1 MDVELLRFGGMGKQM
16 RVQLEQLGDQL
27 AQPIDEVRL
36 GSRLGDEA
44 RNVVARGDPCS
55 RVIVPFRDGY
65 AGCASGP
72 GLYTFHNENSPG
84 GKVMRISRTVFGRR
98 LFLSASAAGAVAAPA
113 IVAAQGEWPSRQIR
127 VVIPYPPGGPSD
139 VTTRLIVE
147 RAASLLGQSVLF
159 DNRAGASG
167 AIGAEHVKNSPAD
180 GYTFL
185 TTTTAMVC
193 ITQHLQ
199 PLPYDPAKDFVA
211 VARTATS
218 WMGMGINPQVPAN
231 DLQEFIAYAKANPGK
246 INFGSAGLATITQLY
261 GEIFNI
267 EAGVKMVHVPYK
279 GSAPATND
287 LLSGQIQ
294 VQFDPTTL
302 PHIAAGRLKCF
313 AVLGERRWPGK
324 PDVPTLKEQ
333 GLGKIGGDAWYGIL
347 AAKGTPPVAIERLS
361 KAIGEA
367 SKDAAVN
374 DKLVASGNYAS
385 FQDPAAF
392 AATIEH
398 DRQSFGE
405 IIRTA
410 GIKL

>member
-1 MDVELLRFGGMGKQM
+1 MG
-16 RVQLEQLGDQL
+16 
-27 AQPIDEVRL
+27 VR
-36 GSRLGDEA
+36 
-44 RNVVARGDPCS
+44 RNG
-55 RVIVPFRDGY
+55 I
-65 AGCASGP
+65 
-72 GLYTFHNENSPG
+72 
-84 GKVMRISRTVFGRR
+84 GRR
-98 LFLSASAAGAVAAPA
+98 LFLASSAGMVAAPA
-113 IVAAQGEWPSRQIR
+113 VVSAQGEWPNRQIR
-127 VVIPYPPGGPSD
+127 VVVPYPPGGPSD
-139 VTTRLIVE
+139 ITTRLVME
-147 RAASLLGQSVLF
+147 RAGALLGQSVLF

-199 PLPYDPAKDFVA
+199 PLPYDPGKDFVA

-231 DLQEFIAYAKANPGK
+231 TLAEFIAYAKANPGK

-261 GEIFNI
+261 GEMFNI

-313 AVLGERRWPGK
+313 AVLGEKRWPGK

-347 AAKGTPPVAIERLS
+347 AARGTPTVAIDKLA

-367 SKDAAVN
+367 LKDPALN
-374 DKLVASGNYAS
+374 DKLVTSGNYAS
-385 FQDPAAF
+385 FQDPATLTK
-392 AATIEH
+392 TIERE
-398 DRQSFGE
+398 RQSFGE
-405 IIRTA
+405 IIKKA
-410 GIKL
+410 DIKV

>member
-1 MDVELLRFGGMGKQM
+1 MG
-16 RVQLEQLGDQL
+16 V
-27 AQPIDEVRL
+27 
-36 GSRLGDEA
+36 
-44 RNVVARGDPCS
+44 
-55 RVIVPFRDGY
+55 
-65 AGCASGP
+65 SG
-72 GLYTFHNENSPG
+72 TA
-84 GKVMRISRTVFGRR
+84 IGRR
-98 LFLSASAAGAVAAPA
+98 LFMSASALAAGLVSAPA
-113 IVAAQGEWPSRQIR
+113 IVSAQGEWPNRQIR

-139 VTTRLIVE
+139 ITTRLVVE
-147 RAASLLGQSVLF
+147 RACAMLGQSVLF

-167 AIGAEHVKNSPAD
+167 AIGAENVKNSPAD

-211 VARTATS
+211 VARTTTS

-231 DLQEFIAYAKANPGK
+231 NLQEFIAYAKANPGK

-313 AVLGERRWPGK
+313 AVLGEKRWPGK

-347 AAKGTPPVAIERLS
+347 AAKGTPQPAIEKLS
-361 KAIGEA
+361 RAIGEA
-367 SKDAAVN
+367 AKDPAVN
-374 DKLVASGNYAS
+374 EKLVISGNYS
-385 FQDPAAF
+385 SYQDTATF
-392 AATIEH
+392 AATIERE
-398 DRQSFGE
+398 RQSFGE
-405 IIRTA
+405 IIKSA
-410 GIKL
+410 DIKL

>member
-1 MDVELLRFGGMGKQM
+1 MNGNRKNG
-16 RVQLEQLGDQL
+16 
-27 AQPIDEVRL
+27 I
-36 GSRLGDEA
+36 
-44 RNVVARGDPCS
+44 
-55 RVIVPFRDGY
+55 
-65 AGCASGP
+65 
-72 GLYTFHNENSPG
+72 
-84 GKVMRISRTVFGRR
+84 GRR
-98 LFLSASAAGAVAAPA
+98 LFISASAAGMVSSPA
-113 IVAAQGEWPSRQIR
+113 IVSAQSDWPNRQIR
-127 VVIPYPPGGPSD
+127 IVVPYPPGGPSD
-139 VTTRLIVE
+139 ITTRLVLE
-147 RAASLLGQSVLF
+147 RAGALLGQSVLF

-167 AIGAEHVKNSPAD
+167 AIGAEHVKNSPPD

-199 PLPYDPAKDFVA
+199 PLPYDPARDFVT
-211 VARTATS
+211 VARVATS

-231 DLQEFIAYAKANPGK
+231 NLQEFIAYAKANPGK

-261 GEIFNI
+261 GEMFNI

-279 GSAPATND
+279 GSAPATSD

-347 AAKGTPPVAIERLS
+347 AAKGTPQFVTDKLA

-367 SKDAAVN
+367 VKDPALN
-374 DKLVASGNYAS
+374 EKLVTSGNYSS
-385 FQDPAAF
+385 FQDSATF
-392 AATIEH
+392 ALTIERE
-398 DRQSFGE
+398 RQSFGD
-405 IIRTA
+405 IIKKA
-410 GIKL
+410 DIKI

>member
-1 MDVELLRFGGMGKQM
+1 MG
-16 RVQLEQLGDQL
+16 
-27 AQPIDEVRL
+27 VRKK
-36 GSRLGDEA
+36 A
-44 RNVVARGDPCS
+44 
-55 RVIVPFRDGY
+55 I
-65 AGCASGP
+65 
-72 GLYTFHNENSPG
+72 
-84 GKVMRISRTVFGRR
+84 GRR
-98 LFLSASAAGAVAAPA
+98 LFLSTSAGMMAAPA
-113 IVAAQGEWPSRQIR
+113 VVSAQGEWPNRQIR
-127 VVIPYPPGGPSD
+127 VVVPYPPGGPSD
-139 VTTRLIVE
+139 ITTRLVME
-147 RAASLLGQSVLF
+147 RAGALLGQSMLF

-167 AIGAEHVKNSPAD
+167 AIGAEHVRNSPAD

-199 PLPYDPAKDFVA
+199 PLPYDPGKDFVA

-231 DLQEFIAYAKANPGK
+231 TLAEFIAYAKANPGK

-261 GEIFNI
+261 GEMFNI

-313 AVLGERRWPGK
+313 AVLGEKRWPGK
-324 PDVPTLKEQ
+324 PDIPTLKEQ

-347 AAKGTPPVAIERLS
+347 AATGTPQPAIDKLAR
-361 KAIGEA
+361 AIGEA
-367 SKDAAVN
+367 VKDPALN
-374 DKLVASGNYAS
+374 DKLVGSGNYAS
-385 FQDPAAF
+385 FQDSATF
-392 AATIEH
+392 AATIE
-398 DRQSFGE
+398 RERLSFGE
-405 IIRTA
+405 IIRKA
-410 GIKL
+410 DIKV

>member
-1 MDVELLRFGGMGKQM
+1 M
-16 RVQLEQLGDQL
+16 
-27 AQPIDEVRL
+27 
-36 GSRLGDEA
+36 
-44 RNVVARGDPCS
+44 
-55 RVIVPFRDGY
+55 
-65 AGCASGP
+65 
-72 GLYTFHNENSPG
+72 
-84 GKVMRISRTVFGRR
+84 VMRNGIGRR
-98 LFLSASAAGAVAAPA
+98 LLLSGSVGMIAAPA
-113 IVAAQGEWPSRQIR
+113 IVAAQGDWPSRQIR
-127 VVIPYPPGGPSD
+127 VVVPYPPGGPSD
-139 VTTRLIVE
+139 ITTRLVME
-147 RAASLLGQSVLF
+147 RAGALLGQSVLF

-199 PLPYDPAKDFVA
+199 PLPYDPARDFVA

-231 DLQEFIAYAKANPGK
+231 NLQEFIAYAKANPGK

-261 GEIFNI
+261 GEMFNI

-287 LLSGQIQ
+287 LLTGQIQ

-313 AVLGERRWPGK
+313 AVLGEKRWPGK
-324 PDVPTLKEQ
+324 PEIPTLKEQ
-333 GLGKIGGDAWYGIL
+333 GLGKIGGDAWYGLL
-347 AAKGTPPVAIERLS
+347 AAKGTPQPAIDRLA

-367 SKDAAVN
+367 VKDPALN
-374 DKLVASGNYAS
+374 EKLVSSGNYAS
-385 FQDPAAF
+385 FQDQATF
-392 AATIEH
+392 AATIE
-398 DRQSFGE
+398 RERLSFGE
-405 IIRTA
+405 IIRKA
-410 GIKL
+410 DIRV

>member
-1 MDVELLRFGGMGKQM
+1 MG
-16 RVQLEQLGDQL
+16 V
-27 AQPIDEVRL
+27 
-36 GSRLGDEA
+36 
-44 RNVVARGDPCS
+44 
-55 RVIVPFRDGY
+55 FR
-65 AGCASGP
+65 
-72 GLYTFHNENSPG
+72 T
-84 GKVMRISRTVFGRR
+84 RIGRR
-98 LFLSASAAGAVAAPA
+98 LFISASAAGVVSAPA
-113 IVAAQGEWPSRQIR
+113 IVAAQSEWPTRQIR

-139 VTTRLIVE
+139 ITTRLVVE
-147 RAASLLGQSVLF
+147 RAASMLGQSVLF

-199 PLPYDPAKDFVA
+199 PLPYDPAQDFVP
-211 VARTATS
+211 VARTTTS
-218 WMGMGINPQVPAN
+218 WVGMGINPQVPAN
-231 DLQEFIAYAKANPGK
+231 NLQEFIAYAKANPGK

-313 AVLGERRWPGK
+313 AVLGEKRWPGK

-333 GLGKIGGDAWYGIL
+333 GLGKIGGDAWYGLL
-347 AAKGTPPVAIERLS
+347 AAKGTPQSAIERLS
-361 KAIGEA
+361 RALGEA
-367 SKDAAVN
+367 TKDPAVN
-374 DKLVASGNYAS
+374 EKLVASGNYTS
-385 FQDPAAF
+385 FQDT
-392 AATIEH
+392 ATFGQTIVAE
-398 DRQSFGE
+398 RQSFGE
-405 IIRTA
+405 IIKKA
-410 GIKL
+410 DIKL

>member
-1 MDVELLRFGGMGKQM
+1 MGT
-16 RVQLEQLGDQL
+16 R
-27 AQPIDEVRL
+27 
-36 GSRLGDEA
+36 
-44 RNVVARGDPCS
+44 RNA
-55 RVIVPFRDGY
+55 I
-65 AGCASGP
+65 
-72 GLYTFHNENSPG
+72 
-84 GKVMRISRTVFGRR
+84 GRR
-98 LFLSASAAGAVAAPA
+98 LFISASAAGMMSAPA
-113 IVAAQGEWPSRQIR
+113 IVSAQGEWPNRQIR
-127 VVIPYPPGGPSD
+127 IVIPYPPGGPSD
-139 VTTRLIVE
+139 ITTRLVLE
-147 RAASLLGQSVLF
+147 KAASLLGQSVLF
-159 DNRAGASG
+159 DNKAGASG
-167 AIGAEHVKNSPAD
+167 AIGAEHVIKSAPAD

-199 PLPYDPAKDFVA
+199 PLPYDPAKDLVA

-218 WMGMGINPQVPAN
+218 WMGMGIALNVPAN
-231 DLQEFIAYAKANPGK
+231 NLQEFIAYAKANPGK

-313 AVLGERRWPGK
+313 AVLGEQRWPGK

-347 AAKGTPPVAIERLS
+347 AAKGTPQPAIDRLS

-367 SKDAAVN
+367 VKDPALN
-374 DKLVASGNYAS
+374 EKLVASGNYSS
-385 FQDPAAF
+385 FQDTATF
-392 AATIEH
+392 QATIE
-398 DRQSFGE
+398 RERVSFGE
-405 IIRTA
+405 IIKKA
-410 GIKL
+410 DIKI